1 MSNKI
6 KKTYELS
13 EEVVNSIKNI
23 SDYFEV
29 PEVEILELAI
39 NKPKIYGTVIKI
51 YERTKGMIIP

>member
-13 EEVVNSIKNI
+13 EEVVNLIKNI